1 MGWNKFLA
9 ISNSS
14 FFSAPL
20 FERKK
25 EEKDRKEAEEELEH
39 AKERY
44 DDVAEDVKVRMDAI
58 REGDLDSLRELGGF
72 LDTEI
77 RFAEQYLEAL
87 KEVKTEWPEVE

>member
-1 MGWNKFLA
+1 M
-9 ISNSS
+9 
-14 FFSAPL
+14 
-20 FERKK
+20 
-25 EEKDRKEAEEELEH
+25 
-39 AKERY
+39 
-44 DDVAEDVKVRMDAI
+44 RMDAI